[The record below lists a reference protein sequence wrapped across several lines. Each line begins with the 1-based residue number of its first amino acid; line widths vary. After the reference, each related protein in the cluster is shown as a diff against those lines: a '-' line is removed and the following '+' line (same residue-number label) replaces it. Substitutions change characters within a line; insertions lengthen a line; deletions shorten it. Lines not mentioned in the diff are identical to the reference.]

1 MFSFYAADRK
11 EKEKSAADCV
21 MLCVF
26 RQHFLKQISRG
37 QLQAAATSLK
47 VKGVHAMEKKN
58 MIVPIASAMIDKGIA
73 VLRKGI
79 SMSEITSRDDIKK
92 VGKL

>member
-1 MFSFYAADRK
+1 MEGA
-11 EKEKSAADCV
+11 EIV

-47 VKGVHAMEKKN
+47 VKGVHAMEKN